1 MNRDLESSDSSE
13 GHPFSESVVKLFYLS
28 LYTLFRKV
36 QNWDTRSLHFEY
48 ESLLCLRGG
57 IILVELLGKS
67 ISCIIK
73 DLEPVST
80 AILSPSSHDPPTPH
94 SPFAV
99 SLPPISTIT
108 YHRSLS
114 SPISSGIQNP
124 VHNFHI
130 SYENSEAKCN
140 IQQRPI
146 LPTTP
151 PKRSVSHF
159 RLVPKSSMT
168 YDVIHIF
175 DSIARLGPM
184 VAPLAALPLHIAALF
199 LSFGM
204 SVAMGGQGRE

>member
-1 MNRDLESSDSSE
+1 VNRDLESSDSSE

-140 IQQRPI
+140 IPRRLLP
-146 LPTTP
+146 PTTP
-151 PKRSVSHF
+151 KRSASPF
-159 RLVPKSSMT
+159 RLVPKNSMT
-168 YDVIHIF
+168 YNVIHIF
-175 DSIARLGPM
+175 DAVARFGSM
-184 VAPLAALPLHIAALF
+184 VAPLAALPLHIAVLVLF
-199 LSFGM
+199 AGLSLCWR
-204 SVAMGGQGRE
+204 GQGRE